1 MANITKTAQINWDTC
16 NGWMWNKLL
25 LLVLP
30 IVHRSVFWIGH
41 VLAMMTFNICI
52 RISSSG
58 PPEENI
64 LCLTRCRSRVLIS
77 CSWGRP
83 RFLVGLAHSCGP
95 AASTQT
101 LGATCLLICTAV
113 FSSSPAQPQ
122 ARATS
127 STGSEVV
134 VSRTGS
140 PHSTGH
146 CGWLD
151 QRQSWPA
158 QRPLPFI
165 SLAARPVPVVMPEGI
180 YSVQKKKK
188 NPQGHISTC
197 ISKMSGIP
205 LGFQSHVGKM
215 AN

>member
-16 NGWMWNKLL
+16 NRRMRNQFL
-25 LLVLP
+25 LLVLR
-30 IVHRSVFWIGH
+30 IVYMSVFWIRR

-64 LCLTRCRSRVLIS
+64 SVWLGVGARVLIC

-101 LGATCLLICTAV
+101 LGASCLLICSAV
-113 FSSSPAQPQ
+113 FSSSPLQPQ
-122 ARATS
+122 AKAAS

-134 VSRTGS
+134 ASRTGS

-146 CGWLD
+146 CGRLD
-151 QRQSWPA
+151 QRQSWPPA
-158 QRPLPFI
+158 FQKWVEFLYGFSHMRVKCKVNSI
-165 SLAARPVPVVMPEGI
+165 S
-180 YSVQKKKK
+180 YK
-188 NPQGHISTC
+188 
-197 ISKMSGIP
+197 
-205 LGFQSHVGKM
+205 
-215 AN
+215 